1 MATVRQLPS
10 GKWNAQVRIK
20 GYPTKTATRST
31 REEVE
36 QWAIEQ
42 ERDIKKEANTIESL
56 KAIYLEEVMTR
67 NGKQRGGYESAKF
80 KLNTVGRILN
90 GKTLEAL
97 TSEDAVAYR
106 QARIKEVSGSTVRL
120 EMQLLSRFLRWAN
133 TEKGIACSDVV
144 KPVKLPNAGKPRS
157 KIVEENEYRMI
168 LERASEKA
176 KAIIMLAWE
185 TAMRRNELLAITPSM
200 VDFKK
205 RVIHLSDEQTK
216 NGEGRDVPLSKAAV
230 SLLETLCD
238 GREANSRLFTLTPYA
253 VTQAFRRAARLSYV
267 HGVCFHSLR
276 HSAITRYAE
285 KGLNTIQLQCISG
298 HKSIS
303 MLARYSHIKASS
315 VADLMG

>member
-1 MATVRQLPS
+1 MASVRQLPS

-56 KAIYLEEVMTR
+56 KAIYLEEVMIR

-90 GKTLEAL
+90 GKTLESL

-133 TEKGIACSDVV
+133 TEWTCLGFV
-144 KPVKLPNAGKPRS
+144 PVFL
-157 KIVEENEYRMI
+157 
-168 LERASEKA
+168 RALFVIK
-176 KAIIMLAWE
+176 E
-185 TAMRRNELLAITPSM
+185 TI
-200 VDFKK
+200 
-205 RVIHLSDEQTK
+205 
-216 NGEGRDVPLSKAAV
+216 
-230 SLLETLCD
+230 
-238 GREANSRLFTLTPYA
+238 
-253 VTQAFRRAARLSYV
+253 YV
-267 HGVCFHSLR
+267 
-276 HSAITRYAE
+276 
-285 KGLNTIQLQCISG
+285 
-298 HKSIS
+298 
-303 MLARYSHIKASS
+303 IKA
-315 VADLMG
+315 